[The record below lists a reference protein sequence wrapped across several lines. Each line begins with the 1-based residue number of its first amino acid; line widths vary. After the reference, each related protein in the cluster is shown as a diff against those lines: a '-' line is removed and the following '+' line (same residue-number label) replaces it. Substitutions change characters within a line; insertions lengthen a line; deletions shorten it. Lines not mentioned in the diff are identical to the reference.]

1 LLKATISIH
10 VKPNVVFLSV
20 THFFKLF
27 AAFASWNEEK
37 LTEELLNFLGES
49 VSEKVPMQVPA

>member
-1 LLKATISIH
+1 M
-10 VKPNVVFLSV
+10 
-20 THFFKLF
+20 LF

>member
-1 LLKATISIH
+1 MLNLM
-10 VKPNVVFLSV
+10 L
-20 THFFKLF
+20 FFIGHIFFMFF